1 MAKPET
7 EVFMDN
13 KSLKSAFS
21 ELSTPLIA
29 DACMR
34 LGVFMR
40 VAPIGIK
47 PLVPG
52 WKIAGRVLPV
62 RHSGSVDIFL
72 EAMQD
77 ADAGDILTI
86 DNDGRRHEGC
96 IGDLTILEAKAVG
109 LGGIALW
116 GFHRDTPQLIQI
128 GFPVFSYGSYPAGPK
143 RAYPRGSDALEFARF
158 GDFKL
163 SAEDVAFGDDDGVV
177 FSLLQD
183 VEEIISVAR
192 TIDETEQRQVKAIQA
207 GNTLSRQLKF
217 DEYLKKR
224 SKNPALTFREHLRN
238 IGGVIEV

>member
-1 MAKPET
+1 
-7 EVFMDN
+7 MDN
-13 KSLKSAFS
+13 KSLKEAFS

-47 PLVPG
+47 PLVAG

-72 EAMQD
+72 EVMAK

-86 DNDGRRHEGC
+86 DNAARKHEGC
-96 IGDLTILEAKAVG
+96 IGNLTALEAQAMG
-109 LGGIALW
+109 LGGIAVW
-116 GFHRDTPQLIQI
+116 GFHRDTPQLIDI
-128 GFPVFSYGSYPAGPK
+128 GFPVFSYGSYPVGPK
-143 RAYPRGSDALEFARF
+143 RAYPRGRDALTTARF

-163 SAEDVAFGDDDGVV
+163 TADDVVLGDDDGVV
-177 FSLLQD
+177 FALLQD
-183 VEEIISVAR
+183 VEEIISLAR
-192 TIDETEQRQVKAIQA
+192 KISETEQRQAENIKK
-207 GNTLSRQLKF
+207 GKTLSQQIKF

-224 SKNPALTFREHLRN
+224 SKNSAYTFREHLQK
-238 IGGVIEV
+238 IGGAIEV

>member
-1 MAKPET
+1 
-7 EVFMDN
+7 MDN
-13 KSLKSAFS
+13 KSLKAAFS
-21 ELSTPLIA
+21 ELATPLIA

-96 IGDLTILEAKAVG
+96 IGDLAVLEAKAKG

-116 GFHRDTPQLIQI
+116 GFHRDTPQLIKI

-177 FSLLQD
+177 FTLLQD
-183 VEEIISVAR
+183 VDEIISLAR
-192 TIDETEQRQVKAIQA
+192 TIEETEQRQVKAIEA
-207 GNTLSRQLKF
+207 GKTLSEQLRF
-217 DEYLKKR
+217 AEFLKKR
-224 SKNPALTFREHLRN
+224 SKDSTLTFREHLRN
-238 IGGVIEV
+238 IGGAIEV

>member
-1 MAKPET
+1 M

-13 KSLKSAFS
+13 KSLEAAFS
-21 ELSTPLIA
+21 KLSTSLIA

-86 DNDGRRHEGC
+86 DNEGRRHEGC
-96 IGDLTILEAKAVG
+96 VGDLTILEAKAVG
-109 LGGIALW
+109 LGGIAVW
-116 GFHRDTPQLIQI
+116 GFHRDTLQLIQI
-128 GFPVFSYGSYPAGPK
+128 GFPVFSYGSYPVGPK

-177 FSLLQD
+177 FTLLQD
-183 VEEIISVAR
+183 VEKIISVAR
-192 TIDETEQRQVKAIQA
+192 TIEETEQRQVKAIKA
-207 GNTLSRQLKF
+207 GKTLSEQLKF
-217 DEYLKKR
+217 NEYMKKR
-224 SKNPALTFREHLRN
+224 SKDPALTFREHLRD
-238 IGGVIEV
+238 IGGAIEV

>member
-1 MAKPET
+1 M

-13 KSLKSAFS
+13 KSLEAAFS
-21 ELSTPLIA
+21 KLSTPLIA

-52 WKIAGRVLPV
+52 WKISGRVLPV

-96 IGDLTILEAKAVG
+96 VGDLTILEAKAVG
-109 LGGIALW
+109 LGGIAVW
-116 GFHRDTPQLIQI
+116 GFHRDTLQLIQI
-128 GFPVFSYGSYPAGPK
+128 GFPVFSYGSYPVGPK

-177 FSLLQD
+177 FTLLQD
-183 VEEIISVAR
+183 VEKIISVAR
-192 TIDETEQRQVKAIQA
+192 TIEETEQRQVKAINA
-207 GNTLSRQLKF
+207 GKTLSEQLKF
-217 DEYLKKR
+217 NEYMKKR
-224 SKNPALTFREHLRN
+224 SKDPALTFREHLRD
-238 IGGVIEV
+238 IGGAIEV

>member
-1 MAKPET
+1 
-7 EVFMDN
+7 MDN
-13 KSLKSAFS
+13 KGLKAAFS

-72 EAMQD
+72 EAMQH

-96 IGDLTILEAKAVG
+96 IGDLATLEAKAIG

-177 FSLLQD
+177 FTLLQD
-183 VEEIISVAR
+183 VEEIISVAH
-192 TIDETEQRQVKAIQA
+192 TIDETEQRQVKAIKA
-207 GNTLSRQLKF
+207 GKTLSEQLKF
-217 DEYLKKR
+217 DEFLKKR
-224 SKNPALTFREHLRN
+224 SKNPELTFREHLRN
-238 IGGVIEV
+238 IGGAIEV